1 MRTEVDIKEFIPI
14 VDSVSEIIDLIDQT
28 EKNYK
33 SDRNDRESAENILRN
48 LMSENKKT
56 TLPAV
61 DIKVKGQNEVIIEG
75 DTVSNIIHI
84 LPLSDRPFFP
94 PQIAPLLLNE
104 EPWLTTLDSIM
115 ENRTRVIG
123 LVLTKKEE
131 HFNLETGDFHE
142 YGTLVHIHHPHRE
155 NGKVQFIA
163 QGTKRFRI
171 KKWISK
177 EIPFV
182 AQVEY
187 FDESLLEKSDE
198 VRAYSMAVVNALK
211 ELIPF
216 NPLFSEE
223 LKHFLTR
230 FNSNDPSPF
239 ADFAASMT
247 TTSKDELQEVLSTI
261 PLVPRLRKVL
271 AIIQNEIK
279 VAKLQNSI
287 SEEVDEQLSDQQRQY
302 FLREQLKVIQQELG
316 LSKDDKSA
324 DIEKFVE
331 RLLEKDIPEAAQ
343 ERIDDELEKLQILE
357 TGSPEYGV
365 TRNYLDIITDLP
377 WGQKSPDNFNLKNA
391 RRILDRDHFGLEDV
405 KDRIIETLAVGKR
418 KGEIKGT
425 IILLVGPPGVGKTSI
440 GRSVADSLG
449 RKFYRF
455 SLGGARDEAEIKGHR
470 RTYIGAMPGKLIQ
483 ALKETKADNPVI
495 MLDEIDKMGQSYQGD
510 PGSALLEVLDP
521 AQNGEFLDHYLDV
534 RYDLSNVLFICT
546 ANTLDSIP
554 AALLDR
560 MDVIRL
566 SGYILE
572 EKSKIARQYL
582 WPKQLEKAGFDK
594 KELKITAGAIEKV
607 IDDYAREAGV
617 RQLEKQLG
625 KIVRKAAVKFETDE
639 LTSLSVGVSDIV
651 PFLGNPYFNREKPV
665 QNVGVITG
673 LAWTSMGGVTL
684 PVEAVKIH
692 DLQRGIKLT
701 GQLGEVMQES
711 ANIAYS
717 YILANAKS
725 LGIDDKFFEKAFI
738 HIHAPEGATPKDGP
752 SAGITLAS
760 CLMSLA
766 LNKVPKNIAMTGEL
780 TLIGQVLPIGGVKEK
795 LIAAKR
801 VGIKEIIFP
810 KDNQKDADELP
821 QYLRDGLKLH
831 FVENFKDVA
840 KLLF

>member
-1 MRTEVDIKEFIPI
+1 
-14 VDSVSEIIDLIDQT
+14 
-28 EKNYK
+28 
-33 SDRNDRESAENILRN
+33 
-48 LMSENKKT
+48 MSEDKKT
-56 TLPAV
+56 TLPAI
-61 DIKVKGQNEVIIEG
+61 DSDVKGHNEVIIEG

-84 LPLSDRPFFP
+84 LPLNDRPFFP

-115 ENRTRVIG
+115 DNRTRVVG
-123 LVLTKKEE
+123 LVLTDQEDPSTLKTDN
-131 HFNLETGDFHE
+131 FYE

-155 NGKVQFIA
+155 DGRVQFIA
-163 QGTKRFRI
+163 QGIQRFRI
-171 KKWISK
+171 KRWISK

-187 FDESLLEKSDE
+187 FDERMLTKSEE
-198 VRAYSMAVVNALK
+198 VRAYSMAVINALK

-230 FNSNDPSPF
+230 FNSSDPSPF

-247 TTSKDELQEVLSTI
+247 SGSKEELQEVLATV

-271 AIIQNEIK
+271 SIIQQEIK
-279 VAKLQNSI
+279 VAKLHSSI
-287 SEEVDEQLSDQQRQY
+287 REEVEDQLSDQQRQY

-316 LSKDDKSA
+316 LSKDDKAA
-324 DIEKFVE
+324 DIDKFVE
-331 RLLEKDIPEAAQ
+331 RLADKVIPETAQ
-343 ERIDDELEKLQILE
+343 ERIDDELEKLQVLE

-365 TRNYLDIITDLP
+365 TRSYLDIITDLP
-377 WGQKSPDNFNLKNA
+377 WGNQSEDNFNLQQA
-391 RRILDRDHFGLEDV
+391 RKILDRDHFGLEDV

-449 RKFYRF
+449 RQFYRF

-483 ALKETKADNPVI
+483 ALRETKVDNPVI
-495 MLDEIDKMGQSYQGD
+495 MLDEIDKMGQSFQGD

-521 AQNGEFLDHYLDV
+521 AQNSDFLDHYLDV

-554 AALLDR
+554 PALLDR

-582 WPKQLEKAGFDK
+582 WPRQLEKAGFDK
-594 KELKITAGAIEKV
+594 KELRITPAAVDRV

-617 RQLEKQLG
+617 RQLEKQLA
-625 KIVRKAAVKFETDE
+625 KIVRKAAVKFETE
-639 LTSLSVGVSDIV
+639 NLESFTVGVNEII
-651 PFLGNPYFNREKPV
+651 PFLGNPRFNREKPI
-665 QNVGVITG
+665 QNVGVVTG
-673 LAWTSMGGVTL
+673 LAWTSLGGVTL

-692 DLQRGIKLT
+692 ELQRGIKLT

-717 YILANAKS
+717 YIMANAAK
-725 LGIDDKFFEKAFI
+725 LGLQESFFEKAFI
-738 HIHAPEGATPKDGP
+738 HIHAPEGAIPKDGP

-766 LNKVPKNIAMTGEL
+766 LNQAPKNIAMTGEL

-810 KDNQKDADELP
+810 KANQKDADELP
-821 QYLRDGLKLH
+821 EYLKEGLKLH
-831 FVENFKDVA
+831 FVEHFTEVA

>member
-1 MRTEVDIKEFIPI
+1 
-14 VDSVSEIIDLIDQT
+14 
-28 EKNYK
+28 
-33 SDRNDRESAENILRN
+33 
-48 LMSENKKT
+48 MSENKKT
-56 TLPAV
+56 TLPAI
-61 DIKVKGQNEVIIEG
+61 DSDVKGHNEVIIEG

-115 ENRTRVIG
+115 DNRTRVIG
-123 LVLTKKEE
+123 LVLTKTERHSDLK
-131 HFNLETGDFHE
+131 TDDFYE

-155 NGKVQFIA
+155 DGKVQFIA
-163 QGTKRFRI
+163 QGTQRFRI

-187 FDESLLEKSDE
+187 FDESIADKSEE

-239 ADFAASMT
+239 ADFSASMT
-247 TTSKDELQEVLSTI
+247 TGSKEELQDVLSTV

-271 AIIQNEIK
+271 AIVQKEIQI
-279 VAKLQNSI
+279 AKLHNSI
-287 SEEVDEQLSDQQRQY
+287 REEVDDQLSDQQRQY

-316 LSKDDKSA
+316 LAKDDKAA
-324 DIEKFVE
+324 DIDKFVE
-331 RLLEKDIPEAAQ
+331 RLLDKDIPIAAQ

-377 WGQKSPDNFNLKNA
+377 WGNKTEDNFNLKNA

-495 MLDEIDKMGQSYQGD
+495 MLDEIDKMGQSFQGD

-554 AALLDR
+554 PALLDR

-582 WPKQLEKAGFDK
+582 WPRQLEKAGFDK
-594 KELKITAGAIEKV
+594 KELRITAGAIEKI

-617 RQLEKQLG
+617 RQLEKQLA
-625 KIVRKAAVKFETDE
+625 KIVRKAAVKFEAEE
-639 LTSLSVGVSDIV
+639 LESFSVGVNEIV

-665 QNVGVITG
+665 KNVGVVTG
-673 LAWTSMGGVTL
+673 LAWTSLGGVTL

-692 DLQRGIKLT
+692 DLQRGIKIT

-717 YILANAKS
+717 YIMANAAT
-725 LGIDDKFFEKAFI
+725 LGLQESFFEKAFI

-766 LNKVPKNIAMTGEL
+766 LGKAPKNIAMTGEL
-780 TLIGQVLPIGGVKEK
+780 TLTGQVLPIGGVKEK

-810 KDNQKDADELP
+810 KDNKKDADELP
-821 QYLRDGLKLH
+821 DYLREGLRLH
-831 FVENFKDVA
+831 FVENFKEVA

>member
-1 MRTEVDIKEFIPI
+1 M
-14 VDSVSEIIDLIDQT
+14 
-28 EKNYK
+28 
-33 SDRNDRESAENILRN
+33 SD
-48 LMSENKKT
+48 NKKT

-61 DIKVKGQNEVIIEG
+61 ENEIKGHNEVIVEG
-75 DTVSNIIHI
+75 DTISNIIHI
-84 LPLSDRPFFP
+84 LPLHDRPFFP

-115 ENRTRVIG
+115 DNRTRVVG
-123 LVLTKKEE
+123 LILSKKETKTD
-131 HFNLETGDFHE
+131 LTADDFYE
-142 YGTLVHIHHPHRE
+142 YGTLIHIHHPHRE
-155 NGKVQFIA
+155 DGKVQFIA
-163 QGTKRFRI
+163 QGIQRFRV

-187 FDESLLEKSDE
+187 FDEAIIDKSDE

-230 FNSNDPSPF
+230 YNSNDPSPF

-247 TTSKDELQEVLSTI
+247 TSGKEELQDVLSTI

-271 AIIQNEIK
+271 AIIEKEIK
-279 VAKLQNSI
+279 IAKLHNSI
-287 SEEVDEQLSDQQRQY
+287 REEVEDQLTDQQRQY

-316 LSKDDKSA
+316 ISKDDKAA
-324 DIEKFVE
+324 DIDKFVE
-331 RLLEKDIPEAAQ
+331 RLLNKEIPQAAQ
-343 ERIDDELEKLQILE
+343 ERIDEELEKLQILE

-377 WGQKSPDNFNLKNA
+377 WGTKTEDNFNLKHA
-391 RRILDRDHFGLEDV
+391 RRVLDKDHFGLEDV

-483 ALKETKADNPVI
+483 ALRETKADNPVI

-521 AQNGEFLDHYLDV
+521 AQNHDFLDHYLDV
-534 RYDLSNVLFICT
+534 RYDLSNVLFVCT

-554 AALLDR
+554 PALLDR

-572 EKSKIARQYL
+572 EKCKIARQYL

-594 KELKITAGAIEKV
+594 KELKITSGAIEKI

-625 KIVRKAAVKFETDE
+625 KIVRKSAVKFETEE
-639 LTSLSVGVSDIV
+639 LESLSIGVNDIV
-651 PFLGNPYFNREKPV
+651 PMLGNPFFNRDKPL
-665 QNVGVITG
+665 QHVGVVTG

-684 PVEAVKIH
+684 PVEAVKVH
-692 DLQRGIKLT
+692 DHQRGIKLT
-701 GQLGEVMQES
+701 GKLGEVMQES

-717 YILANAKS
+717 YIMANAKE
-725 LGIDDKFFEKAFI
+725 LGLQESFFEKAFI

-766 LNKVPKNIAMTGEL
+766 LDKAPRNIAMTGEL
-780 TLIGQVLPIGGVKEK
+780 TLVGQVLPIGGVKEK

-810 KDNQKDADELP
+810 KGNKKDADELP
-821 QYLRDGLKLH
+821 DYLREGLTLH
-831 FVENFKDVA
+831 FVEDFTEVA

>member
-1 MRTEVDIKEFIPI
+1 M
-14 VDSVSEIIDLIDQT
+14 
-28 EKNYK
+28 
-33 SDRNDRESAENILRN
+33 SD
-48 LMSENKKT
+48 NKKT
-56 TLPAV
+56 TLPAL
-61 DIKVKGQNEVIIEG
+61 DPSIKGHNEVIIEG

-115 ENRTRVIG
+115 DNRTRVVG
-123 LVLTKKEE
+123 LVLTKKDDLTDIKTSD
-131 HFNLETGDFHE
+131 FNE

-163 QGTKRFRI
+163 QGTQRFRI

-187 FDESLLEKSDE
+187 FDESRVEKSEE

-211 ELIPF
+211 ELIPY

-230 FNSNDPSPF
+230 FNSSDPSPF

-247 TTSKDELQEVLSTI
+247 SGSKEELQEVLATVA
-261 PLVPRLRKVL
+261 LVPRLRKVL
-271 AIIQNEIK
+271 AIIQQEIK
-279 VAKLQNSI
+279 VAKLHNSI
-287 SEEVDEQLSDQQRQY
+287 REEVDDQLSDQQRQY

-316 LSKDDKSA
+316 LAKDDKAA
-324 DIEKFVE
+324 DIDKFVE
-331 RLLEKDIPEAAQ
+331 RLMDKEIPEAAQ
-343 ERIDDELEKLQILE
+343 ERIDDELEKLQVLE

-377 WGQKSPDNFNLKNA
+377 WGTKTKDNFNLKHA
-391 RRILDRDHFGLEDV
+391 RKILDHDHFGLDDV
-405 KDRIIETLAVGKR
+405 KDRIVETLAVGKR

-425 IILLVGPPGVGKTSI
+425 IMLLVGPPGVGKTSI
-440 GRSVADSLG
+440 GRSIADSLG

-521 AQNGEFLDHYLDV
+521 AQNSEFLDHYLDV

-554 AALLDR
+554 PALLDR

-582 WPKQLEKAGFDK
+582 WPRQLERAGFK
-594 KELKITAGAIEKV
+594 KSELKITPAAVEKV

-617 RQLEKQLG
+617 RQLEKQLS
-625 KIVRKAAVKFETDE
+625 KIVRKAAVKFETE
-639 LTSLSVGVSDIV
+639 ALTNFSVGVNDIV

-665 QNVGVITG
+665 QNIGVITG

-692 DLQRGIKLT
+692 ELQRGIKLT

-717 YILANAKS
+717 YIMANAAE
-725 LGIDDKFFEKAFI
+725 LGLQESFFEKSFI

-766 LNKVPKNIAMTGEL
+766 LNKVAKNIAMTGEL

-810 KDNQKDADELP
+810 KDNKKDADELP
-821 QYLRDGLKLH
+821 AYLLEGLKLH
-831 FVENFKDVA
+831 FVEDFKEVA
-840 KLLF
+840 KILF

>member
-1 MRTEVDIKEFIPI
+1 M
-14 VDSVSEIIDLIDQT
+14 
-28 EKNYK
+28 
-33 SDRNDRESAENILRN
+33 SD
-48 LMSENKKT
+48 NKKT

-61 DIKVKGQNEVIIEG
+61 ENEIKGHNEVIVEG
-75 DTVSNIIHI
+75 DTISNIIHI
-84 LPLSDRPFFP
+84 LPLHDRPFFP

-115 ENRTRVIG
+115 DNRTRVVG
-123 LVLTKKEE
+123 LILSKKESKTD
-131 HFNLETGDFHE
+131 LTADDFYE
-142 YGTLVHIHHPHRE
+142 YGTLIHIHHPHRE
-155 NGKVQFIA
+155 DGKVQFIA
-163 QGTKRFRI
+163 QGIQRFRV

-187 FDESLLEKSDE
+187 FEESVVDKSDE

-230 FNSNDPSPF
+230 YNSNDPSPF

-247 TTSKDELQEVLSTI
+247 TNAKEELQEVLSTI
-261 PLVPRLRKVL
+261 ALVPRLRKVL
-271 AIIQNEIK
+271 AIIEKEIK
-279 VAKLQNSI
+279 IAKLHNSI
-287 SEEVDEQLSDQQRQY
+287 REEVEDQLTDQQRQY

-316 LSKDDKSA
+316 ISKDDKSA
-324 DIEKFVE
+324 DIDKFVE
-331 RLLEKDIPEAAQ
+331 RLLDKDIPQAAQ
-343 ERIDDELEKLQILE
+343 ERIDEELEKLQILE

-377 WGQKSPDNFNLKNA
+377 WGTKTKDNFNLKHA
-391 RRILDRDHFGLEDV
+391 RRVLDKDHFGLEDV

-483 ALKETKADNPVI
+483 ALRETKADNPVI

-521 AQNGEFLDHYLDV
+521 AQNHDFLDHYLDV
-534 RYDLSNVLFICT
+534 RYDLSNVLFVCT

-554 AALLDR
+554 PALLDR

-572 EKSKIARQYL
+572 EKCKIARQYL

-594 KELKITAGAIEKV
+594 KELKITGGAIEKI

-625 KIVRKAAVKFETDE
+625 KIVRKSAVKFETEE
-639 LTSLSVGVSDIV
+639 LESLSIGVSDIV
-651 PFLGNPYFNREKPV
+651 PMLGNPFFNREKPL
-665 QNVGVITG
+665 QHVGVVTG

-684 PVEAVKIH
+684 PVEAVKVH
-692 DLQRGIKLT
+692 DHQRGIKLT
-701 GQLGEVMQES
+701 GKLGEVMQES

-717 YILANAKS
+717 YIMANAKA
-725 LGIDDKFFEKAFI
+725 LGLQESFFEKAFI

-766 LNKVPKNIAMTGEL
+766 LDKAPRNIAMTGEL
-780 TLIGQVLPIGGVKEK
+780 TLVGQVLPIGGVKEK

-810 KDNQKDADELP
+810 KGNKKDADELP
-821 QYLRDGLKLH
+821 DYLREGLTLH
-831 FVENFKDVA
+831 FVEDFAEVA

>member
-1 MRTEVDIKEFIPI
+1 M
-14 VDSVSEIIDLIDQT
+14 
-28 EKNYK
+28 
-33 SDRNDRESAENILRN
+33 SD
-48 LMSENKKT
+48 NKKT

-61 DIKVKGQNEVIIEG
+61 ENEIKGHNEVIVEG
-75 DTVSNIIHI
+75 DTISNIIHI
-84 LPLSDRPFFP
+84 LPLHDRPFFP

-115 ENRTRVIG
+115 DNRTRVVG
-123 LVLTKKEE
+123 LILSKKESKTD
-131 HFNLETGDFHE
+131 LTADDFYE
-142 YGTLVHIHHPHRE
+142 YGTLIHIHHPHRE
-155 NGKVQFIA
+155 DGKVQFIA
-163 QGTKRFRI
+163 QGIQRFRV

-187 FDESLLEKSDE
+187 FEESVVDKSDE

-230 FNSNDPSPF
+230 YNSNDPSPF

-247 TTSKDELQEVLSTI
+247 TNAKEELQEVLSTI
-261 PLVPRLRKVL
+261 ALVPRLRKVL
-271 AIIQNEIK
+271 AIIEKEIK
-279 VAKLQNSI
+279 IAKLHNSI
-287 SEEVDEQLSDQQRQY
+287 REEVEDQLTDQQRQY

-316 LSKDDKSA
+316 ISKDDKSA
-324 DIEKFVE
+324 DIDKFVE
-331 RLLEKDIPEAAQ
+331 RLLDKDIPQAAQ
-343 ERIDDELEKLQILE
+343 ERIDEELEKLQILE

-377 WGQKSPDNFNLKNA
+377 WGTKTKDNFNLKHA
-391 RRILDRDHFGLEDV
+391 RRVLDKDHFGLEDV

-483 ALKETKADNPVI
+483 ALRETKADNPVI

-521 AQNGEFLDHYLDV
+521 AQNHDFLDHYLDV
-534 RYDLSNVLFICT
+534 RYDLSNVLFVCT

-554 AALLDR
+554 PALLDR

-572 EKSKIARQYL
+572 EKCKIARQYL

-594 KELKITAGAIEKV
+594 KELKITGGAIEKI

-625 KIVRKAAVKFETDE
+625 KIVRKSAVKFETEE
-639 LTSLSVGVSDIV
+639 LESLSIGVSDIV
-651 PFLGNPYFNREKPV
+651 PMLGNPFFNREKPL
-665 QNVGVITG
+665 QHVGVVTG

-684 PVEAVKIH
+684 PVEAAKVH
-692 DLQRGIKLT
+692 DHQRGIKLT
-701 GQLGEVMQES
+701 GKLGEVMQES

-717 YILANAKS
+717 YIMANAKE
-725 LGIDDKFFEKAFI
+725 LGLQESFFEKAFI

-766 LNKVPKNIAMTGEL
+766 LDKAPRNIAMTGEL
-780 TLIGQVLPIGGVKEK
+780 TLVGQVLPIGGVKEK

-810 KDNQKDADELP
+810 KGNKKDADELP
-821 QYLRDGLKLH
+821 DYLREGLTLH
-831 FVENFKDVA
+831 FVEDFAEVA